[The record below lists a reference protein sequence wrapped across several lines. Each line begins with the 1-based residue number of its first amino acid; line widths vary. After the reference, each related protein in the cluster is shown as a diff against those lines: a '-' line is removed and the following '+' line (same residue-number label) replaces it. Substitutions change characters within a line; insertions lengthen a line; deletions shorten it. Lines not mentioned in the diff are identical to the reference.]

1 MKEVITVRDY
11 YLLTE
16 DRRISRKVQPT
27 GLPLEEGIEALL
39 PVTVLEVRSEG
50 SLTYPDWLD
59 RPLYMLSDRM
69 KSITAKYN
77 LGIRWKRVDLI
88 DRQQND
94 RNVYWIMQVPP
105 VDALSA
111 GSEFHQNGA
120 LKRMVLDYEKVKRHH
135 FFSVQGILEPY
146 IVVSL
151 DAAESFLRRGLT
163 GFVLQKVEIESGR
176 QT

>member
-1 MKEVITVRDY
+1 MRDY

-16 DRRISRKVQPT
+16 DRRISRKVQPS
-27 GLPLEEGIEALL
+27 GLSLEGGMEALL
-39 PVTVLEVRSEG
+39 PITVLEVQAEG
-50 SLTYPDWLD
+50 VLAYPDWLE
-59 RPLYMLSDRM
+59 RPIVMLSDRM

-94 RNVYWIMQVPP
+94 RNVYWLMQVPA
-105 VDALSA
+105 VDVLAKS
-111 GSEFHQNGA
+111 SEFHQNGA
-120 LKRMVLDYEKVKRHH
+120 LKRMVLDYEKAKKHH

-163 GFVLQKVEIESGR
+163 GFVLQKVEIEPGR
-176 QT
+176 EI